1 MLIQKKMIK
10 KNKRILILIINLII
24 LIWSATVF
32 FKELNA
38 ENISKWK
45 LLSSGIGFLIF
56 VTLIIIYLIKI
67 KNDNDK

>member
-1 MLIQKKMIK
+1 M
-10 KNKRILILIINLII
+10 
-24 LIWSATVF
+24 WSAIVF

-56 VTLIIIYLIKI
+56 VVLITIYFIKI
-67 KNDNDK
+67 KNNNDK